1 MNKPFK
7 HHVFVQTAINGGASR
22 ARFSNREERDLF
34 FAELVKHYGVEPQ
47 LKNGVNP
54 YIAVLK
60 RNKQGVV
67 RLVCTDK
74 FVRGAGNEAV
84 NAFDVDFEW
93 VACYREQDSLAEA
106 FGLDLRAFTPKSL
119 R

>member
-1 MNKPFK
+1 MDKPFK
-7 HHVFVQTAINGGASR
+7 HHSFVSTAINGGASR
-22 ARFSNREERDLF
+22 ERFSNRAERDLF
-34 FAELVKHYGVEPQ
+34 FAELVKHYNVEPQ

-60 RNKQGVV
+60 RKNQGVA

-93 VACYREQDSLAEA
+93 VACYREQDALASS
-106 FGLDLRAFTPKSL
+106 FGLKLNAFTPKSL